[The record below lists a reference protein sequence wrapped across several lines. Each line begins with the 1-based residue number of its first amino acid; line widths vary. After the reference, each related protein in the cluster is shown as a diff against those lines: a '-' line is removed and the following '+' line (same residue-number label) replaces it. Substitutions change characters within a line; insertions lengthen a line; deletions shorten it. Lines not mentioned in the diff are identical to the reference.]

1 MVRYVLTKLTRPI
14 TRLLERD
21 LISREE
27 IMKVG
32 EAIWERWV
40 DLCMEKR
47 WWELL
52 LWSRGGVGWRGE
64 GGSTHGENIMGSTK
78 LLN

>member
-52 LWSRGGVGWRGE
+52 L
-64 GGSTHGENIMGSTK
+64 
-78 LLN
+78 